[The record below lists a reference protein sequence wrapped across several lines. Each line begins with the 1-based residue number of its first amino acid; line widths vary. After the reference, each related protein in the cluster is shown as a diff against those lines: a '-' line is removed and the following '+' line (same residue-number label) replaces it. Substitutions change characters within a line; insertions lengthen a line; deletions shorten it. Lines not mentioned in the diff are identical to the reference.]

1 MSANE
6 IPPSVE
12 PPRALVVALRTM
24 LRPLVKLMIKQQIQ
38 HPFLSNLLKSIY
50 IDVAETDFQLGE
62 KKVTLSR
69 LSVLTGIHR
78 REAKR
83 IREVDAMDSEPP
95 SSVTLG
101 AQIIARWISQPPW
114 LDQAGQP
121 KALPRESKDS
131 AVSTFQSLV
140 RSVSVDIHPRSILDE
155 WVRLGVATL
164 GEDDHVALRS
174 AGFVPAKG
182 YDEKAYYVG
191 RNVRDHMSAAFT
203 NLDSD
208 NAPFLERSTYY
219 GSLPEGAVPELAA
232 LAREAGQD
240 ALIRMNDRAL
250 EIKNSAAEGGERRRV
265 NFGVYFYE
273 EAAGPEEDGP
283 SRDDGDEQNE

>member
-1 MSANE
+1 MSENQ

-12 PPRALVVALRTM
+12 PPRALVVALQTM

-50 IDVAETDFQLGE
+50 IDVAETDFKLGE

-83 IREVDAMDSEPP
+83 IREVDAMDSHPP

-101 AQIIARWISQPPW
+101 AQIIARWISQRPW
-114 LDQAGQP
+114 VDQAGQP

-131 AVSTFQSLV
+131 AVNTFQSLV

-164 GEDDHVALRS
+164 DENDHVELRS

-182 YDEKAYYVG
+182 YDEKAHYVG

-208 NAPFLERSTYY
+208 NPPFLERSTYY
-219 GSLPEGAVPELAA
+219 GALPEGAVPELAA

-250 EIKNSAAEGGERRRV
+250 EIKNAAAEGGERRRV

-273 EAAGPEEDGP
+273 EAAGPEEDDP
-283 SRDDGDEQNE
+283 SRDDGDEPDE